1 MPGGLADHT
10 VLLAQRL
17 TANRRVEVL
26 TSLGAEPGVGLRV
39 SATVGSWSDSAGL
52 LRQFDTLPREAA
64 IVWQYV
70 PHMYGRGG
78 INRSLPKVMAA
89 LRGAGRHQIVIAH
102 EIMAPLSW
110 RPRLLWCAW
119 NHRWQWRCIRAVAD
133 QLAISTERW
142 VEHWM
147 TREPRIAPK
156 LSLLPSPSNVPSVTV
171 SEGHREA
178 WRQRFGWPPE
188 MRVLAHFGSGAAGK
202 QVDWIYRAWEAAE
215 SELGPM
221 ALVIAGGRPD
231 QAPPE
236 SRQSRYR
243 FLGHLPAAELAEMLR
258 AVDVL
263 ALPFVDGVS
272 ERRGS
277 FMAGLEAGVSVAT
290 TLGHS
295 TGTTLRNA
303 DFLAATAEDDLGGY
317 CDQVRHLLQDEPRR
331 RALAARG
338 QAAYRKNYSW
348 DVVTRR
354 LEGLIDSPPSVD
366 AGPATVATVSK

>member
-10 VLLAQRL
+10 VLLAQHL
-17 TANRRVEVL
+17 AANRPVQVL
-26 TSLGAEPGVGLRV
+26 TSLGAEQGMGLSV
-39 SATVGSWSDSAGL
+39 SASVGSWSDSAGL
-52 LRQFDTLPREAA
+52 LRQFNALPREAT

-78 INRSLPKVMAA
+78 INRSLPKVMAT
-89 LRGAGRHQIVIAH
+89 LRAAGRHQIVIAH

-119 NHRWQWRCIRAVAD
+119 NHRWQWRRIRAVAD

-142 VEHWM
+142 IEDWV

-171 SEGHREA
+171 SDGHREH
-178 WRQRFGWPPE
+178 WRRRFGWPPE
-188 MRVLAHFGSGAAGK
+188 MRVLAYFGSGAAGK

-215 SELGPM
+215 STLGPM
-221 ALVIAGGRPD
+221 ALVIAGGLPD
-231 QAPPE
+231 PAPPE
-236 SRQSRYR
+236 SKPCRYR
-243 FLGHLPAAELAEMLR
+243 FLGHLPSADLAEMLQ

-272 ERRGS
+272 ERRSS
-277 FMAGLEAGVSVAT
+277 FMAGLEAGVPVAT

-295 TGTTLRNA
+295 SGTTLRSA
-303 DFLAATAEDDLGGY
+303 DFLAAAAEDDLSGY
-317 CDQVRHLLQDEPRR
+317 CDLVGHLLQDESRR
-331 RALAARG
+331 RAQAVRG

-348 DVVTRR
+348 EVVTRR
-354 LEGLIDSPPSVD
+354 LEGLIDGVPSV
-366 AGPATVATVSK
+366 PV